1 MVFFKENGPRMHAR
15 PACLCLQAVHA
26 QASPANGPTVT
37 SMAHW
42 MWNTS
47 TGSWFSTTPGNTYDR
62 RTNHSQHEPDLQEPE
77 LAPDVQEPELAPEL
91 PEPELA
97 ARKELTEE
105 DIKTCQA
112 RRFSRVVERDNLER
126 MIRQAERREQR
137 QREFEELQAS
147 PGGTT
152 RRTPVE
158 YFQGVPGGQKAIRNA
173 IQRQAAHNLD
183 RIWHEQKRF
192 EDLRKL
198 LEENLKS
205 ERDSPRI
212 DEQLVGEAKLKL
224 Q

>member
-1 MVFFKENGPRMHAR
+1 MVFLKESGPRMHAR

-37 SMAHW
+37 SMDHW

-47 TGSWFSTTPGNTYDR
+47 TGSWFSTTPWNTYDR

-77 LAPDVQEPELAPEL
+77 LAPDLQEPELAPEL

-126 MIRQAERREQR
+126 MIRQAERKEQR
-137 QREFEELQAS
+137 QRESEELQERF
-147 PGGTT
+147 PGV
-152 RRTPVE
+152 RRPVE
-158 YFQGVPGGQKAIRNA
+158 YNQNVPGGQKAIQNA
-173 IQRQAAHNLD
+173 IQKQAAHNLD
-183 RIWHEQKRF
+183 RIWKEQKRLL
-192 EDLRKL
+192 DLRKS
-198 LEENLKS
+198 LEWNLKS

>member
-1 MVFFKENGPRMHAR
+1 MCNALQSTQTLQVGRVQAQKVSGRVAIGGVFNENGPRMHAR

-77 LAPDVQEPELAPEL
+77 LA
-91 PEPELA
+91 
-97 ARKELTEE
+97 ARFVLTQE
-105 DIKTCQA
+105 DIRTCQA

-126 MIRQAERREQR
+126 MIRQAKRREQR
-137 QREFEELQAS
+137 QREFEELQAN

-152 RRTPVE
+152 RRTLVE
-158 YFQGVPGGQKAIRNA
+158 
-173 IQRQAAHNLD
+173 
-183 RIWHEQKRF
+183 
-192 EDLRKL
+192 
-198 LEENLKS
+198 
-205 ERDSPRI
+205 
-212 DEQLVGEAKLKL
+212 
-224 Q
+224 